1 MSATEY
7 LAAQKLGEK
16 RYQADVARGVD
27 PYLPVL
33 DKIITASDVVGEI
46 NLGLQHIALGNV
58 VGTATEGRT
67 HAFASNFMPILDYN
81 TEFGGKWASLCQS
94 HLEEGIH
101 DPINV
106 YEYMTKFYVIEG
118 NKRVSVLKYF
128 GAESIPAMVI
138 RKMPKK
144 TDELENKI
152 YYEYVDFHKQ
162 TGINY
167 MWFSQLGL
175 SLIHI

>member
-81 TEFGGKWASLCQS
+81 TEFGG
-94 HLEEGIH
+94 
-101 DPINV
+101 
-106 YEYMTKFYVIEG
+106 
-118 NKRVSVLKYF
+118 
-128 GAESIPAMVI
+128 
-138 RKMPKK
+138 
-144 TDELENKI
+144 
-152 YYEYVDFHKQ
+152 
-162 TGINY
+162 
-167 MWFSQLGL
+167 
-175 SLIHI
+175 